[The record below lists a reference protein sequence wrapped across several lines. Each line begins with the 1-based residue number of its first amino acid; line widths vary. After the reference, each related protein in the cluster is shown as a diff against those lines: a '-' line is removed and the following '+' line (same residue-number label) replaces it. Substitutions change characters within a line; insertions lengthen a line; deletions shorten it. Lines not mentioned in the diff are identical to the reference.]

1 MGFVVFRIQHL
12 QWMGIAAA
20 AIGCLLLGGTAV
32 LNNLSDYQRHKNG
45 ATELERFSVL
55 LEAVNAISSE
65 RGPANSAMGATDEEA
80 AVRRADLAAKRA
92 ETDAAVARMEAVF
105 KDTLTDEECS
115 AAHERLH
122 SDLANGRQ
130 KVDYAADTTFAE
142 RDAREI
148 GRGILAMFTAAD
160 AATALRDLV
169 SGHIMA
175 ETPSLAGELML
186 ANSASTLR
194 DQEGRLGSFVVMAL
208 VAPPERDPIYLQ
220 RMQATD
226 GIIRSLWSTS
236 VSLADKLLPD
246 PEITS
251 LVQAVQSD
259 FFDNALVLALDAA
272 EIHTAD
278 NSLSPAELTAN
289 YVPGMRSSE
298 LLRTAVVTHSV
309 AAMNRSAE
317 NSLRALISA
326 ALLTAAILA
335 VLVIVAVVFR
345 RTLFSPLMRL
355 HDDVLALASGDHSEP
370 APLEGMAREVGNIFT
385 GLGVLRQ
392 NLAEKRLLEDEQRR
406 LNRRLRRLA
415 ETDTLTGLL
424 NRRAL
429 LSRVGAMFRRAD
441 RIGES
446 LAVVLFDIDHFKV
459 VNDTH
464 GHAVGDEVLS
474 GVARLIERSLR
485 TGDTLARIGG
495 EEFVLILRRADHITA
510 YNLLERMRILL
521 GETAVQGK
529 LGLKVTASFGVA
541 MRSAGSAQDWD
552 DIFSLADQRLYMA
565 KGAGRNCIVTEGFSP
580 QTRQRA

>member
-1 MGFVVFRIQHL
+1 MFRIQHL

-32 LNNLSDYQRHKNG
+32 LSNLNDYQRQSHG
-45 ATELERFSVL
+45 ADELQRFSVL

-65 RGPANSAMGATDEEA
+65 RGPANSAMSATDEEA
-80 AVRRADLAAKRA
+80 ATRRAELAEKRA
-92 ETDAAVARMEAVF
+92 ATDAAVSRMEAVF
-105 KDTLTDEECS
+105 EGTLVDEECG
-115 AAHERLH
+115 AARERLH
-122 SDLANGRQ
+122 ADLANGRQ
-130 KVDYAADTTFAE
+130 KVDFAANTPVAE
-142 RDAREI
+142 RDPREI
-148 GRGILAMFTAAD
+148 ARGILAMFTAAD
-160 AATALRDLV
+160 AATKLRDLV
-169 SGHIMA
+169 SGHIMV
-175 ETPSLAGELML
+175 ETPNLAGELML

-208 VAPPERDPIYLQ
+208 VAPPERDPMYLQ

-236 VSLADKLLPD
+236 VSLADKLLPE
-246 PEITS
+246 PEIVD
-251 LVQAVQSD
+251 LVQAVQRD
-259 FFDNALVLALDAA
+259 FFDGALVLALDAA
-272 EIHTAD
+272 ENHTAD
-278 NSLSPAELTAN
+278 NSLSPASLTAD

-298 LLRTAVVTHSV
+298 LLRTAVVEHSV
-309 AAMNRSAE
+309 AAMNRNAE
-317 NSLRALISA
+317 NSLRALVSA
-326 ALLTAAILA
+326 ALLTGAILA

-355 HDDVLALASGDHSEP
+355 QDDVLALASGDHSEP
-370 APLEGMAREVGNIFT
+370 PRPTGMAREVGNIFS
-385 GLGVLRQ
+385 GLDVLRH
-392 NLAEKRLLEDEQRR
+392 NLTEKRLLEEEQRR

-474 GVARLIERSLR
+474 GVARLIDGALR
-485 TGDTLARIGG
+485 TGDTFARIGG

-521 GETAVQGK
+521 SDTAVQGK
-529 LGLKVTASFGVA
+529 LELKVTASFGVA

>member
-1 MGFVVFRIQHL
+1 MGSVVFRIQHL

-32 LNNLSDYQRHKNG
+32 LTNLNDYQRHSHG
-45 ATELERFSVL
+45 AYELERFSAL

-65 RGPANSAMGATDEEA
+65 RGPANSAMGATDEDA
-80 AVRRADLAAKRA
+80 AARRAELAAKRA
-92 ETDAAVARMEAVF
+92 ETDAAVSRMEAVF
-105 KDTLTDEECS
+105 EGTLVDDECG
-115 AAHERLH
+115 AARARLH
-122 SDLANGRQ
+122 ADLANGRQ
-130 KVDYAADTTFAE
+130 KVDFAANTSFAE
-142 RDAREI
+142 RDPREI
-148 GRGILAMFTAAD
+148 ARGILAMFTAAD
-160 AATALRDLV
+160 AATILRDLV
-169 SGHIMA
+169 SGHIMV

-208 VAPPERDPIYLQ
+208 VAPPERDPMYLQ

-236 VSLADKLLPD
+236 VSQADKLLPD
-246 PEITS
+246 PEIAD
-251 LVQAVQSD
+251 LVKAVQHD
-259 FFDNALVLALDAA
+259 FFDGALLLALDAA
-272 EIHTAD
+272 ENHAAY
-278 NSLSPAELTAN
+278 NSLSPAALTAD

-309 AAMNRSAE
+309 AAMHRNAE
-317 NSLRALISA
+317 NSLKALVSA
-326 ALLTAAILA
+326 ALLTGAILA

-355 HDDVLALASGDHSEP
+355 HDDVLALAGGDHSRPELP
-370 APLEGMAREVGNIFT
+370 QGMAREVGNIFS
-385 GLGVLRQ
+385 GLNVLRQ
-392 NLAEKRLLEDEQRR
+392 NLTEKRVLEEEQRR

-474 GVARLIERSLR
+474 GVARLMDGALR

-495 EEFVLILRRADHITA
+495 EEFVLILRRADDITA
-510 YNLLERMRILL
+510 YNLLERLRILL
-521 GETAVQGK
+521 CETAVQGK

-541 MRSAGSAQDWD
+541 MRPAGSAQDWD

>member
-1 MGFVVFRIQHL
+1 
-12 QWMGIAAA
+12 
-20 AIGCLLLGGTAV
+20 
-32 LNNLSDYQRHKNG
+32 
-45 ATELERFSVL
+45 
-55 LEAVNAISSE
+55 
-65 RGPANSAMGATDEEA
+65 
-80 AVRRADLAAKRA
+80 
-92 ETDAAVARMEAVF
+92 
-105 KDTLTDEECS
+105 
-115 AAHERLH
+115 
-122 SDLANGRQ
+122 
-130 KVDYAADTTFAE
+130 
-142 RDAREI
+142 
-148 GRGILAMFTAAD
+148 
-160 AATALRDLV
+160 
-169 SGHIMA
+169 
-175 ETPSLAGELML
+175 
-186 ANSASTLR
+186 
-194 DQEGRLGSFVVMAL
+194 
-208 VAPPERDPIYLQ
+208 
-220 RMQATD
+220 
-226 GIIRSLWSTS
+226 
-236 VSLADKLLPD
+236 
-246 PEITS
+246 
-251 LVQAVQSD
+251 
-259 FFDNALVLALDAA
+259 
-272 EIHTAD
+272 
-278 NSLSPAELTAN
+278 LSPAQLTADF
-289 YVPGMRSSE
+289 VPGVRSSE

-317 NSLRALISA
+317 SALRALISA
-326 ALLTAAILA
+326 ALLTAATLA

-355 HDDVLALASGDHSEP
+355 HDDVLALAGGDHREP
-370 APLEGMAREVGNIFT
+370 APLDGMAREVGNIFT
-385 GLGVLRQ
+385 GLAVLRQ
-392 NLAEKRLLEDEQRR
+392 NLTEKRLLEDEQRR

-474 GVARLIERSLR
+474 GVARLIEGTLR

-521 GETAVQGK
+521 CETPVQGK

>member
-1 MGFVVFRIQHL
+1 MGSIVFRIQHL

-32 LNNLSDYQRHKNG
+32 LTNFNDYQRHSHG
-45 ATELERFSVL
+45 AYELERFSAL

-65 RGPANSAMGATDEEA
+65 RGPANSAMGATDEDAVA
-80 AVRRADLAAKRA
+80 ARAELAAKRA
-92 ETDAAVARMEAVF
+92 ETDAAVSRMEAVF
-105 KDTLTDEECS
+105 EGTLIDDECGP
-115 AAHERLH
+115 ALARLH
-122 SDLANGRQ
+122 ADLANGRQ
-130 KVDYAADTTFAE
+130 KVDFAAKTSFAE
-142 RDAREI
+142 RDPREI
-148 GRGILAMFTAAD
+148 ARGILAMFTAAD
-160 AATALRDLV
+160 AATTLRDLV
-169 SGHIMA
+169 SGHLMV
-175 ETPSLAGELML
+175 ETPGLAGELML

-208 VAPPERDPIYLQ
+208 VAPPERDPMYLQ

-226 GIIRSLWSTS
+226 GIIRNLWSTS
-236 VSLADKLLPD
+236 VSQADKLLPD
-246 PEITS
+246 PEIVA
-251 LVQAVQSD
+251 LVKAVQHD
-259 FFDNALVLALDAA
+259 FFDGALLLALDAA
-272 EIHTAD
+272 ENHTAH
-278 NSLSPAELTAN
+278 NSLSPVALTAD

-298 LLRTAVVTHSV
+298 LLRTAVITHAV
-309 AAMNRSAE
+309 AAMHRNAE
-317 NSLRALISA
+317 NSLKAFVSA
-326 ALLTAAILA
+326 ALLTGAILA

-355 HDDVLALASGDHSEP
+355 HDDVLALAGGDHSRPELP
-370 APLEGMAREVGNIFT
+370 QGMAREVGNIFS
-385 GLGVLRQ
+385 GLDILRQ
-392 NLAEKRLLEDEQRR
+392 NLTEKRILEEEQRR

-446 LAVVLFDIDHFKV
+446 LAVALFDIDHFKV

-464 GHAVGDEVLS
+464 GHAVGDEVLL
-474 GVARLIERSLR
+474 GVARLIDGALR
-485 TGDTLARIGG
+485 TGDTFARIGG
-495 EEFVLILRRADHITA
+495 EEFVLILRRADDITA
-510 YNLLERMRILL
+510 YNLLERLRILL
-521 GETAVQGK
+521 CETAVQSK
-529 LGLKVTASFGVA
+529 LGLTVTASFGVA
-541 MRSAGSAQDWD
+541 MRHAGSAQDWD